1 MKTSVSKMAVLAV
14 TAAAVIAAPFNAQA
28 CSRYVAETDHGISVI
43 RSLDWGQKLGAVAK
57 VHPVGEVRTS
67 GGVEEYSKIAAWKV
81 KYHTVAMEEHE
92 LFHGTAS
99 EAVNDQGL
107 SAMVL
112 YMNDSK
118 EYTQQHEDTGAPAVS
133 ITDAVSYFAE
143 NYATVADVLEA
154 HENGEFQIAWAS
166 TIRGSD
172 KYHGV
177 HFSVV
182 DKSGAIALFQIN
194 EGGVEVVHTGDKD
207 SDLRVMANAPL
218 QQDHRAY
225 VAQFDLENDKV
236 GTDLPSTI
244 GSKDRNLRLLWASQ
258 HQDYSGL
265 DKVQTAA
272 RMQQTFDASAM
283 VMHGIEDPQDN
294 GSAETYATWVT
305 FLYNLETGEF
315 SARNM
320 ETAQSI
326 SFTLEDTKAYGE
338 PVCADL
344 MEQASKGLNNVVW
357 SSCAV
362 PTH

>member
-1 MKTSVSKMAVLAV
+1 MNTSASKMAVIAA

-28 CSRYVAETDHGISVI
+28 CSRYVADTDHGVSVI
-43 RSLDWGQKLGAVAK
+43 RSLDWGQKLGAIAK
-57 VHPVGEVRTS
+57 VHPVGEMRTS
-67 GGVEEYSKIAAWKV
+67 GGVDEYGKVAAWRV

-92 LFHGTAS
+92 LFHGTTS
-99 EAVNDQGL
+99 EALNDQGL
-107 SAMVL
+107 SSMVL

-118 EYTQQHEDTGAPAVS
+118 DYTKEHKDTGAPAVS
-133 ITDAVSYFAE
+133 ITDIVSYLAE
-143 NYATVADVLEA
+143 SYASVDEVLEA
-154 HENGEFQIAWAS
+154 HENGDFQIAWAS
-166 TIRGSD
+166 TIRGTD

-177 HFSVV
+177 HISVV

-194 EGGVEVVHTGDKD
+194 ESGVEVVHTGDKE
-207 SDLRVMANAPL
+207 SDLRIMANAPL
-218 QQDHRAY
+218 QQHHRAY
-225 VAQFDLENDKV
+225 VAQFDVENDKV
-236 GTDLPSTI
+236 GSKLPSTI

-326 SFTLEDTKAYGE
+326 SFTLEDTKAFDA

-344 MEQASKGLNNVVW
+344 IEQASKGLNNVVW
-357 SSCAV
+357 SSCSV